1 MNRSF
6 ESLDMKRGRLQELE
20 AMLDWLVL
28 RVELLTKEIEQEV
41 NEENRVWGVAHG

>member
-28 RVELLTKEIEQEV
+28 RVERLTQDIERDVSKEYEKF
-41 NEENRVWGVAHG
+41 GVAHG

>member
-1 MNRSF
+1 MDWSP

-28 RVELLTKEIEQEV
+28 RVGLLTQEIERDV
-41 NEENRVWGVAHG
+41 NKEYEKLGVAHG

>member
-1 MNRSF
+1 MDWSP
-6 ESLDMKRGRLQELE
+6 ESLDMKRGRLRELE

-28 RVELLTKEIEQEV
+28 RVGLLTQEIERDV

>member
-1 MNRSF
+1 MDWSP
-6 ESLDMKRGRLQELE
+6 ESLDMKRGKLQELE

-28 RVELLTKEIEQEV
+28 RVELLTKEIEHDV